1 MLLSIIVPDS
11 QTLEEQDLDSLYIQL
26 TQCARRN
33 AIFSGETVE
42 GYVIYSSVVDP
53 APENIQV
60 RFFLSECEQLAKAVR
75 NDPEDV
81 TEVDAEL
88 VAQGISDMGDTT
100 ENLAIWKFSAHI
112 VSPKSKLG
120 KSVTLEASMIDAEHS
135 DLNGQHKSNE
145 DPKVSSPSLSE
156 TTSNAES
163 PQSGPESTKIGNIQP
178 VGSKEDEPA
187 TVVVTETFPVYLPL
201 MMKLKSTKPGGRND
215 ILLSSLSIE
224 ASEDLLKFSKEGK
237 YENLLFTI
245 LDLSVKFPT
254 GKITSLSSLE
264 IPSSFGVHDIISTT
278 YRLVNNGDQM
288 PENSQPLHITLS
300 SRIDFIEGKERQQ
313 VGSDII
319 SQWTPLLDFSLM
331 APPISNSL
339 KSSTNMSHSQL
350 QQQFQIPQKSRSSQ
364 NLQRKDFSSTP
375 TFATSPSVPHI
386 NFPGTPSSKSSYGIP
401 QRVKSPNPAPG
412 RTQSMNALSQG
423 GQNHNLGNKPIK
435 RNYKSL
441 LSHALSMS
449 PSAVTINLTTTNNT
463 ALSGLR
469 LTFLGRLDVE
479 LGKVA
484 TLRIQAI
491 NLSSRTLHLSLI
503 VKNPTKF
510 GPVYSSNNVATSSA
524 SSSNVISGKD
534 SNSQKVLVH
543 SRQQLFH
550 QYQQSKLETCGV
562 IMLTNDVRLG
572 PIEPNA
578 VYESEVDIIGISK
591 GVFNLQGLKIF
602 DIASGDGID
611 FGKLME
617 VFVI

>member
-1 MLLSIIVPDS
+1 
-11 QTLEEQDLDSLYIQL
+11 
-26 TQCARRN
+26 
-33 AIFSGETVE
+33 
-42 GYVIYSSVVDP
+42 
-53 APENIQV
+53 
-60 RFFLSECEQLAKAVR
+60 
-75 NDPEDV
+75 
-81 TEVDAEL
+81 
-88 VAQGISDMGDTT
+88 
-100 ENLAIWKFSAHI
+100 
-112 VSPKSKLG
+112 
-120 KSVTLEASMIDAEHS
+120 
-135 DLNGQHKSNE
+135 
-145 DPKVSSPSLSE
+145 
-156 TTSNAES
+156 
-163 PQSGPESTKIGNIQP
+163 
-178 VGSKEDEPA
+178 
-187 TVVVTETFPVYLPL
+187 
-201 MMKLKSTKPGGRND
+201 
-215 ILLSSLSIE
+215 
-224 ASEDLLKFSKEGK
+224 
-237 YENLLFTI
+237 
-245 LDLSVKFPT
+245 
-254 GKITSLSSLE
+254 
-264 IPSSFGVHDIISTT
+264 
-278 YRLVNNGDQM
+278 
-288 PENSQPLHITLS
+288 
-300 SRIDFIEGKERQQ
+300 
-313 VGSDII
+313 
-319 SQWTPLLDFSLM
+319 
-331 APPISNSL
+331 
-339 KSSTNMSHSQL
+339 
-350 QQQFQIPQKSRSSQ
+350 
-364 NLQRKDFSSTP
+364 
-375 TFATSPSVPHI
+375 
-386 NFPGTPSSKSSYGIP
+386 
-401 QRVKSPNPAPG
+401 
-412 RTQSMNALSQG
+412 MNALSQG

-491 NLSSRTLHLSLI
+491 NLSLRTLHLSLI

-534 SNSQKVLVH
+534 SNLQKVLVH